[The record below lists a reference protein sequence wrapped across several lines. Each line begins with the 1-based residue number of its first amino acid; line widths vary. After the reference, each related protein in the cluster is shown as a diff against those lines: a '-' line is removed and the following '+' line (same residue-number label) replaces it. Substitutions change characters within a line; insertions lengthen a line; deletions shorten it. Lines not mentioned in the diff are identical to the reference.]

1 MTEHTFVGPIQAS
14 PEDDATS
21 ENTTTPEV
29 AVNTTEVAATDPLSN
44 PLSEL
49 PSYTYNAT
57 LYMATSAGYNA
68 WNESN
73 KQTVDLEQVKII
85 AQSGGIAKSETRA
98 EGFKLDYFID
108 NIKVS
113 SVISP
118 KRSNTAIKTTEI
130 KFNITEQYGFS
141 FISNL
146 QRAGLA
152 INADNPNPAR
162 QLYFLRLGF
171 LGYNENGEPANISEK
186 TSDIIYALQIT
197 EIKFKITGGSVVYN
211 ISSVIRSQEA
221 SGSKRGRLES
231 DAQFTGSTVKE
242 LLVSS
247 GSSLLNRLNTS
258 QTEQKDAE
266 ARSIP
271 NTYAMVIADE
281 IADTPFTLF
290 TANPEFF
297 EGSVISNTTESTDA
311 ENIKITDPAPQSFS
325 VGKGISIVKI
335 IEDVIKNSDY
345 MRNAVITA
353 EDSILPN
360 SKTETIEL
368 ETKPASKPAQWFTV
382 SVELTN
388 PKFDPVVADY
398 AYTIT
403 YHVNPYKT
411 PVVTSSFINKPSK
424 LYSPYK
430 RYEYWFT
437 GKNTEVMNYE
447 QELNY
452 LYYQPIVGGLPN
464 TDASTQGG
472 IVSLNAGQA
481 SGGETQNQLNVF
493 SRFGIDDYVTN
504 LNDPASYAA
513 AKIKILG
520 DPDFL
525 MHTDSKDTGKYLEG
539 SLNRKI
545 NPSYGQVLVEINF
558 NEGTD
563 YDVAGN
569 PPGTLTPNESIL
581 FGASYPPELNIQG
594 VSYIVM
600 QVTSTF
606 NAGLFSQELDLVLN
620 SYVGPSAT
628 PTTTREVPRRS
639 QEDNDRI
646 EQDQYRDDGDILY
659 SPTNGEEASADD
671 DNPGG
676 GG

>member
-1 MTEHTFVGPIQAS
+1 VTEDTFVGPIQAS

-29 AVNTTEVAATDPLSN
+29 AVNTTEVAATEPLSN

-73 KQTVDLEQVKII
+73 KQTVDLGQVKII

-162 QLYFLRLGF
+162 QLYLLRLGF

-281 IADTPFTLF
+281 IADAPFTLF

-297 EGSVISNTTESTDA
+297 EGSVISNTAESTDA
-311 ENIKITDPAPQSFS
+311 QNIKKDLAPQSFS

-353 EDSILPN
+353 ENAILPN
-360 SKTETIEL
+360 SDTKTIEL
-368 ETKPASKPAQWFTV
+368 DAKPASKPAQWFTV

-493 SRFGIDDYVTN
+493 SKFGIDDYVTN

-525 MHTDSKDTGKYLEG
+525 MHTDSKDIGKYLEG

-581 FGASYPPELNIQG
+581 FGASYPRELNIQG

-620 SYVGPSAT
+620 SYVAPSAT